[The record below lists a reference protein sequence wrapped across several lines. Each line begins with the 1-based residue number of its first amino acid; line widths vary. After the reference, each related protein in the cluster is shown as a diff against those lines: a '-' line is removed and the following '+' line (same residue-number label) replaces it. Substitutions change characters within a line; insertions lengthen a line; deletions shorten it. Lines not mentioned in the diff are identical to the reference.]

1 MSLASGI
8 KTSGR
13 STGHKSNSG
22 CSNQWLKPSNYCY
35 SSKSFFAK
43 PFLWSLCPHTD
54 IFSGTGDRAS
64 CPPSTKQTVVQS
76 PAFPVYMRKCS
87 WARFRTPNWTSFYC
101 PKTFMLGN
109 LGILNWPWMW
119 GRWIALSV
127 CMNSVSHNNRHIIYG
142 PSWCSPTPTRRK
154 KPTY

>member
-1 MSLASGI
+1 MWVLPLELKPVVDPLVTNPTLAAP
-8 KTSGR
+8 TSGW
-13 STGHKSNSG
+13 SPVTPVIQAN
-22 CSNQWLKPSNYCY
+22 L
-35 SSKSFFAK
+35 FAK
-43 PFLWSLCPHTD
+43 PFLWSLCPYKD

-87 WARFRTPNWTSFYC
+87 WARFRTLNWTSFYC

-109 LGILNWPWMW
+109 LVILNWPWMW

-127 CMNSVSHNNRHIIYG
+127 SINSVLHNNRHIIYG

>member
-1 MSLASGI
+1 MSIASGI
-8 KTSGR
+8 KTSGGP
-13 STGHKSNSG
+13 TGHKSNSG
-22 CSNQWLKPSNYCY
+22 CSNQWLKPRNYCY
-35 SSKSFFAK
+35 SSKSFCKTISMEPLSLYRHF
-43 PFLWSLCPHTD
+43 FLGQEIEQVVHQ
-54 IFSGTGDRAS
+54 A
-64 CPPSTKQTVVQS
+64 PSTVVQS

-109 LGILNWPWMW
+109 LVIVNWLWMW

-127 CMNSVSHNNRHIIYG
+127 CINSVLHNNRHIIYG